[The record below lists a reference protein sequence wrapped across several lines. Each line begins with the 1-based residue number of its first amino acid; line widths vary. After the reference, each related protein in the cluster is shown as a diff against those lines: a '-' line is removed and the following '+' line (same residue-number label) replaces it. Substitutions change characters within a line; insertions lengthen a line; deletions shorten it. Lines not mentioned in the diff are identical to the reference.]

1 LYSRHIFSRDDSNR
15 RQHLQAIQ
23 PKEVSK
29 KSNRVYTEQ
38 PMTDSIQNR
47 GKAGRILVVDDEKQ
61 ICEIIRTMLE
71 AANYE
76 CREAGSGPEA
86 LVLLESG
93 DEFDLMLSNL
103 LMPDLDGIGLLERT
117 KDKYPDMPVV
127 MVTGVHD
134 VTLVLAA
141 IRKGAHDYLLKPFE
155 PEQLLDTVSR
165 ALESRR
171 LKMERREHVSSLESR
186 VAALLEQL
194 RGRKS

>member
-1 LYSRHIFSRDDSNR
+1 
-15 RQHLQAIQ
+15 
-23 PKEVSK
+23 
-29 KSNRVYTEQ
+29 
-38 PMTDSIQNR
+38 MTDPIQNR
-47 GKAGRILVVDDEKQ
+47 VKAGRILVVDDEKQ

-93 DEFDLMLSNL
+93 ETFDLMLSNL

-117 KDKYPDMPVV
+117 KAKYPDMPVV

-134 VTLVLAA
+134 VSVALAA
-141 IRKGAHDYLLKPFE
+141 IRNGAYDYLLKPFE
-155 PEQLLDTVSR
+155 REQLLETVSR

-171 LKMERREHVSSLESR
+171 LKMERREQVSSLESQ
-186 VAALLEQL
+186 VAALIEQL